1 MICWSVVDVQCS
13 VLSGCSHL
21 LHLLHIRT
29 EYLFSWGFFCHRSYC
44 RRMGRVPCAEYLAC
58 GLSISNTY
66 FSVFVNPDLLTHPR
80 PFTFVCVCNLIFVF
94 EFWECP
100 FVLYISFFVYL
111 YTFCLRRHHR
121 RLSPLSLS
129 VWSSKVH
136 PCGITSFGFS
146 WLSNSPLHT
155 FTTSFLIFNLLVDI
169 LLVLSL
175 LL

>member
-1 MICWSVVDVQCS
+1 MEAARKKLDIALLYFHFIHMICWSVVDVQCS

-80 PFTFVCVCNLIFVF
+80 PFTFVCVCVTLYLCLNSESVLLFCTLVS
-94 EFWECP
+94 
-100 FVLYISFFVYL
+100 LYIFIHFA
-111 YTFCLRRHHR
+111 
-121 RLSPLSLS
+121 
-129 VWSSKVH
+129 
-136 PCGITSFGFS
+136 
-146 WLSNSPLHT
+146 
-155 FTTSFLIFNLLVDI
+155 
-169 LLVLSL
+169 
-175 LL
+175 